1 MPWQFPKALAAA
13 AVLGL
18 CVVAPAHAQWLTYK
32 TPGIPRLPDGKP
44 NLSAPAPRMPD
55 GKPDFSG
62 LWRTDAAGVPATS
75 KAMDAVKPQPWA
87 AALTKKRKELLQ
99 RDSPNILCL
108 PSGVQI
114 DDDVGKIVQS
124 SNMLVMLWSGTQY
137 REIFLDGRPLPVDPN
152 PDWMG
157 YSVGHWE
164 GDTLVIDSAG
174 FNDKTWLD
182 GDGHPHTERLH
193 VTERIHRS
201 DFGHMEVIRT
211 MVDPGALLQP
221 WTVPVKLELDADTE
235 QLEYVCN
242 ENERDRKHLVGKAS
256 DEKNV
261 PVDPKI
267 LAKYAGNYEFTVP
280 TTHQVFNL
288 TFTLDK
294 DHLVFGGM
302 GPSVPLTAA
311 SNTEFSGDGA
321 TFKFITNASGAVTHA
336 LITTVEGDFKAIRK

>member
-164 GDTLVIDSAG
+164 EIRWSLTVRVSTTRPGWTG
-174 FNDKTWLD
+174 T
-182 GDGHPHTERLH
+182 
-193 VTERIHRS
+193 
-201 DFGHMEVIRT
+201 VIRILNGC
-211 MVDPGALLQP
+211 MSR
-221 WTVPVKLELDADTE
+221 
-235 QLEYVCN
+235 N
-242 ENERDRKHLVGKAS
+242 ESIVRIS
-256 DEKNV
+256 
-261 PVDPKI
+261 
-267 LAKYAGNYEFTVP
+267 
-280 TTHQVFNL
+280 
-288 TFTLDK
+288 
-294 DHLVFGGM
+294 
-302 GPSVPLTAA
+302 
-311 SNTEFSGDGA
+311 A
-321 TFKFITNASGAVTHA
+321 TWK
-336 LITTVEGDFKAIRK
+336 